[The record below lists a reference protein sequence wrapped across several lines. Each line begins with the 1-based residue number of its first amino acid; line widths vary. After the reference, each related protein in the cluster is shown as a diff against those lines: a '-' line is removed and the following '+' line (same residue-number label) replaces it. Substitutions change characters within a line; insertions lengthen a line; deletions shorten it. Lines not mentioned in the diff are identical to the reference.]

1 MKNIL
6 LVLIIFCISNVQA
19 KLLDKI
25 VGIVDDNIVTLS
37 QIQRLNKSLS
47 IKKNVA
53 PMIYDRS
60 SYSNEDFLTLT
71 VNKFLIRAKLN
82 ELGIP
87 VGDDAIEAQVKSNE
101 KRLNV
106 DREQLKSFLKTQGVT
121 FDEYFETLREAM
133 EYSYFVQRVISPLV
147 SVSEQDV
154 KNEFIK
160 RNSKDARLNVKYTLI
175 DYSISKESKQKIDKS
190 EFESAVKNLRMR
202 NINSESFSD
211 MNVTNLDD
219 ITEEGLTPE
228 LKSLL
233 KSTDEGSL
241 SNYIFLNNAHHF
253 FFVVKKDLVE
263 TENYTKQKDKI
274 RDEMFEKNVKSEVL
288 VWFEREKNKHFIK
301 LTL

>member
-60 SYSNEDFLTLT
+60 NYSNEDFLTLT
-71 VNKFLIRAKLN
+71 VNKFLIRSKLN